1 MTDKFETVKATI
13 TSAEGAGR
21 RFRCKDRGLTIT
33 MIGHG
38 VAECSPSGLLEGEHV
53 VLYRDDDGAY
63 YARRRAEFWDG
74 RFEEIAPAE
83 AGEPTPEQLEPFA
96 RKWCEANGID
106 PDAPKAPHGEWPEWY
121 DACGPFAAMW
131 RDIAARLRAAA
142 SATGGKPTAWLHT
155 VHMELNQTM
164 TRLTDSP
171 ENPWGKPGRDYSAEY
186 EVTSEPLYKGAALP
200 VDPVPVTIFCPRCRA
215 PHIDEGEWATTRRH
229 KTHQCQGCGYEW
241 RPFPF
246 PTVGVR
252 PPNPEAK
259 HLRVVLKRT
268 RDTLSSVAA
277 GLGLARD
284 GPLHLSA
291 QIRAIDESLKETS
304 HVEET

>member
-1 MTDKFETVKATI
+1 MTEQTQL
-13 TSAEGAGR
+13 GA
-21 RFRCKDRGLTIT
+21 
-33 MIGHG
+33 
-38 VAECSPSGLLEGEHV
+38 PS
-53 VLYRDDDGAY
+53 
-63 YARRRAEFWDG
+63 
-74 RFEEIAPAE
+74 
-83 AGEPTPEQLEPFA
+83 
-96 RKWCEANGID
+96 
-106 PDAPKAPHGEWPEWY
+106 
-121 DACGPFAAMW
+121 
-131 RDIAARLRAAA
+131 
-142 SATGGKPTAWLHT
+142 AWLHT
-155 VHMELNQTM
+155 IHMELNQTM

-200 VDPVPVTIFCPRCRA
+200 QAPAEAGEPVETGNGPLYDLVAFLRPEFREETKLHLARRTSDLLRAQPQAREDAQPVASAYRVRPEMNDPEEWTLMHPERAFDYLDRPGWETQPLYTHPAPDAMRVDPVPVTIFCPRCRA

-259 HLRVVLKRT
+259 HLRVVLKRV

-277 GLGLARD
+277 GARQHVNGPALA
-284 GPLHLSA
+284 L

>member
-1 MTDKFETVKATI
+1 MTDT
-13 TSAEGAGR
+13 
-21 RFRCKDRGLTIT
+21 L
-33 MIGHG
+33 
-38 VAECSPSGLLEGEHV
+38 
-53 VLYRDDDGAY
+53 
-63 YARRRAEFWDG
+63 
-74 RFEEIAPAE
+74 
-83 AGEPTPEQLEPFA
+83 
-96 RKWCEANGID
+96 
-106 PDAPKAPHGEWPEWY
+106 
-121 DACGPFAAMW
+121 
-131 RDIAARLRAAA
+131 AARLRQAETWDLDADQQARDRCGVLMLEAAERLETQLGA
-142 SATGGKPTAWLHT
+142 PSAWLHT

-259 HLRVVLKRT
+259 HLRVVLKRVK
-268 RDTLSSVAA
+268 DTLSSVAA
-277 GLGLARD
+277 GARQHVNGPALAV
-284 GPLHLSA
+284 